1 MFLTGDFLESPPL
14 TAGIE
19 YLLTVRDKDTVYT
32 AVFEVSMPVTLQ
44 LMLLFVTDFQ
54 LQPMKPQM

>member
-14 TAGIE
+14 TASIE